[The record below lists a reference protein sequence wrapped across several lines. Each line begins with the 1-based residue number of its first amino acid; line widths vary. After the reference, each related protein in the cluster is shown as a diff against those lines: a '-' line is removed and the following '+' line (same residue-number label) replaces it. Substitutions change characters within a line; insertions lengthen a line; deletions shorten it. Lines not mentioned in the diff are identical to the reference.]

1 MGLRPDQA
9 PPYIY
14 RMRELGYPPGWVEEA
29 KVSHSGLTMFV
40 SDGQGKLIL
49 CFRGG
54 EFNLKLLTFFFF
66 SFLEAKD
73 PDLEDG
79 EIVSH
84 VDRDKYDFR
93 KLIEYPGFNVPFEE
107 GTTDVSKNTTKN

>member
-1 MGLRPDQA
+1 MCVNTWLFIDSRYHTDEEQKFPHVQPGKISDRLRKAMGLRPDQA

-54 EFNLKLLTFFFF
+54 GFNLKLLTFFFF
-66 SFLEAKD
+66 
-73 PDLEDG
+73 
-79 EIVSH
+79 I
-84 VDRDKYDFR
+84 FR
-93 KLIEYPGFNVPFEE
+93 GQGPR
-107 GTTDVSKNTTKN
+107 S